1 MGALKPR
8 GQHPGQLPWD
18 RNIIIL
24 VELPAA
30 LQTGAVQGTEGFQ
43 CDFPEVP
50 VMQGEAGVAP
60 GSCRVIWAVT
70 SPLRKMR
77 RLLPSL
83 GATVSL
89 SDLTLKSKCFKALST
104 LRHPNALE
112 CAQIQQTVQFK
123 FIKQ

>member
-60 GSCRVIWAVT
+60 GSCRV
-70 SPLRKMR
+70 KMR

-89 SDLTLKSKCFKALST
+89 SDLTLKSKCFKALSAFQET
-104 LRHPNALE
+104 EAVNGMFQKELE
-112 CAQIQQTVQFK
+112 WGQADLV
-123 FIKQ
+123 